1 MALAVAFQR
10 PLELALPDE
19 APGSNHVRDDIN
31 LQWFIAHLKL
41 LNGGK
46 W

>member
-10 PLELALPDE
+10 ALELALPDE
-19 APGSNHVRDDIN
+19 APGSDYVRDDVD
-31 LQWFIAHLKL
+31 LQRFFIHARFLQL
-41 LNGGK
+41 RD